1 MTKNDSTT
9 QTGSTTCEGDDCSVR
24 LHGPWRLCN
33 DCREP
38 PLFECRNC
46 DHTYADDHDFC
57 PNCNYASVEAR
68 DRDDSEE
75 AFTTTVESVVTA
87 VALLTEKYDGD
98 VPEEELKAAGE
109 VLEIADEVFGREAG
123 EER

>member
-1 MTKNDSTT
+1 MNENDTT

-46 DHTYADDHDFC
+46 NHTYADDHDFC

-68 DRDDSEE
+68 DRDDDSEE
-75 AFTTTVESVVTA
+75 AFTATVESVATA
-87 VALLTEKYDGD
+87 VALLADKHDGD
-98 VPEEELKAAGE
+98 VPAEELEAAGE
-109 VLEIADEVFGREAG
+109 VLEIANDLFGHEAG
-123 EER
+123 DRQ